1 MRIFFIRHG
10 ESQANI
16 CHEISNRGLRYGL
29 TMQGREQSLDLALLL
44 ESKGI
49 SRIYSSP
56 VLRAIETS
64 ILLASR
70 LGVEYEICEALREY
84 DCGILEG
91 RSDEEAHKG
100 WKDLFDAWVLRQEW
114 ERRIEGGESFYDIR
128 ARFVPFIEGLVQD
141 YGNNEANIACVS
153 HGGLYWMMLPVV
165 LRNVDAA
172 LIERFGLGYTAC
184 IEAELRGE
192 ELFCLAWNFQAQKQ
206 GKEPVGRIL
215 EQPYNPYQE

>member
-1 MRIFFIRHG
+1 MRIFFIRHA

-16 CHEISNRGLRYGL
+16 VHEISNRGLRYGL
-29 TMQGREQSLDLALLL
+29 TMHGREQALTLARQL
-44 ESKGI
+44 ERQEI
-49 SRIYSSP
+49 TRIFSSP

-64 ILLASR
+64 ILLANH
-70 LGVEYEICEALREY
+70 LGVEYEICEALREF

-100 WKDLFDAWVLRQEW
+100 WKDLFDAWVLRSEW

-141 YGNNEANIACVS
+141 YGNSGANIACVS

-165 LRNVDAA
+165 LKNVNTA

-184 IEAELRGE
+184 IEAELREE
-192 ELFCLAWNFQAQKQ
+192 ELFCVAWNPQAQKQ
-206 GKEPVGRIL
+206 VKGPECMHVGTAL
-215 EQPYNPYQE
+215 

>member
-1 MRIFFIRHG
+1 M
-10 ESQANI
+10 
-16 CHEISNRGLRYGL
+16 
-29 TMQGREQSLDLALLL
+29 
-44 ESKGI
+44 
-49 SRIYSSP
+49 
-56 VLRAIETS
+56 LRAIETS

-70 LGVEYEICEALREY
+70 LGVEFEICEALREF

-128 ARFVPFIEGLVQD
+128 SRFVPFIDGLVQD
-141 YGNNEANIACVS
+141 YGNSGANIACVS

-172 LIERFGLGYTAC
+172 MIERFGIGYTAC
-184 IEAELRGE
+184 IEAELRGQ
-192 ELFCLAWNFQAQKQ
+192 ELFCVAWNSPSPITGQRTD
-206 GKEPVGRIL
+206 GRI
-215 EQPYNPYQE
+215 P

>member
-16 CHEISNRGLRYGL
+16 RHEISNRGLRFGL
-29 TMQGREQSLDLALLL
+29 TVQGREQAFVLAKLL
-44 ESKGI
+44 ESQAI
-49 SRIYSSP
+49 TRIYSSP

-70 LGVEYEICEALREY
+70 LGVEYEICEALREF

-114 ERRIEGGESFYDIR
+114 DQRIEGGESFYDIR
-128 ARFVPFIEGLVQD
+128 ERFVPFIDALVRD
-141 YGNNEANIACVS
+141 YGNTGTNIACVS

-165 LRNVDAA
+165 LKNVNTAM
-172 LIERFGLGYTAC
+172 IERFGLGYTAC
-184 IEAELRGE
+184 IEAELRE
-192 ELFCLAWNFQAQKQ
+192 QELFCVAWNHHAQ
-206 GKEPVGRIL
+206 
-215 EQPYNPYQE
+215 

>member
-16 CHEISNRGLRYGL
+16 RHEISNRGLRFGL
-29 TMQGREQSLDLALLL
+29 TMQGQEQAFVLAKLL
-44 ESKGI
+44 ESHAI

-70 LGVEYEICEALREY
+70 LGVEYEICEALREF

-128 ARFVPFIEGLVQD
+128 SRFVPFIDALVRD
-141 YGNNEANIACVS
+141 YGNSGTNIACVS

-165 LRNVDAA
+165 LKNVDAA
-172 LIERFGLGYTAC
+172 MIVRFGLGYTAC
-184 IEAELRGE
+184 IEAELRGQ
-192 ELFCLAWNFQAQKQ
+192 ELFCVAWNHQT
-206 GKEPVGRIL
+206 L
-215 EQPYNPYQE
+215 

>member
-1 MRIFFIRHG
+1 MRIFFIRHA

-16 CHEISNRGLRYGL
+16 VHEISNRGLRYGL
-29 TMQGREQSLDLALLL
+29 TMQGREQALALARQL
-44 ESKGI
+44 ERQEI
-49 SRIYSSP
+49 TRIYSSP

-64 ILLASR
+64 ILLASH
-70 LGVEYEICEALREY
+70 LGVEYEICEALREF

-100 WKDLFDAWVLRQEW
+100 WKDLFDAWVLRSEW

-128 ARFVPFIEGLVQD
+128 ARFVPFIARLVQD
-141 YGNNEANIACVS
+141 YGKTGANIACVS

-165 LRNVDAA
+165 LKNVDAA
-172 LIERFGLGYTAC
+172 MIERFGLGYTVC

-192 ELFCLAWNFQAQKQ
+192 ELFCVAWNPHAQKQ
-206 GKEPVGRIL
+206 GMGQSGQVIEKGV
-215 EQPYNPYQE
+215 